1 MDEDLVEKNDAASRK
16 SITLPAWVPDDST
29 NKQWRERLSK
39 ELELFPDD
47 RILSDRV
54 LEFHDERLAPIVT
67 DFLTFRNNEKVV
79 RSLRAELRRICGG
92 QLPLPDEDDFVPQD
106 VEAELLDEL
115 DSRIRAAKKNTV
127 QAIFMS
133 IGKVIVETALAFIF
147 VHQAIVA
154 LGDVLPSGD
163 GARQA
168 VNVIGLV
175 IAFIL
180 VSVVQSVITFW
191 VTLANRLFR
200 QATSNALIRSSS
212 NESSTVILRAGAI
225 AINSA
230 SNVNEAGL
238 RFFFVIV
245 TSMVLGIAV
254 SWFWVDF
261 NTFRDYLKSDDVARA
276 MAATVTLVLV
286 SVGIVASQKQIDG
299 NMKADAARLW
309 AVDVRAKIDRK
320 LGDLKECL
328 HALQDPDGLA
338 DDWKFVV
345 EKRKDWAYREYRILL
360 NEIPDCASPRKRR
373 ELMDRLSNYFHI
385 S

>member
-1 MDEDLVEKNDAASRK
+1 MDEESVEQNDDVIRLAAW
-16 SITLPAWVPDDST
+16 IPDDAT
-29 NKQWRERLSK
+29 NKQWRDRLGS
-39 ELELFPDD
+39 ELEHFPDD
-47 RILSDRV
+47 RLLSSRV
-54 LEFHDERLAPIVT
+54 LDFQNERLAPIVT
-67 DFLTFRNNEKVV
+67 DFLNYRNTEKAV
-79 RSLRAELRRICGG
+79 RNLRSDLRRICGG
-92 QLPLPDEDDFVPQD
+92 QIPLPDEDDFVPLD
-106 VEAELLDEL
+106 VEEELEDEL
-115 DSRIRAAKKNTV
+115 DTRVRSAKKNTV

-133 IGKVIVETALAFIF
+133 IGKIIVETALAFIF

-163 GARQA
+163 TARQA
-168 VNVIGLV
+168 VNVIGLL

-200 QATSNALIRSSS
+200 QASSNALIRSSS

-230 SNVNEAGL
+230 SNINEAGL

-309 AVDVRAKIDRK
+309 AVDMRAKIDRK
-320 LGDLKECL
+320 LGDLKENL
-328 HALQDPDGLA
+328 HALQDPDGLV
-338 DDWKFVV
+338 DDWKVVV
-345 EKRKDWAYREYRILL
+345 EKRKDWAYREYRMLL
-360 NEIPDCASPRKRR
+360 NEIPDCSAPATRR
-373 ELMDRLSNYFHI
+373 ALMDRLNNYLHI

>member
-1 MDEDLVEKNDAASRK
+1 MDEESVEQNDDVIRLAAW
-16 SITLPAWVPDDST
+16 IPDDAT
-29 NKQWRERLSK
+29 NKQWRDRLGS
-39 ELELFPDD
+39 ELEHFPDD
-47 RILSDRV
+47 RLLSSRV
-54 LEFHDERLAPIVT
+54 LDFQNERLAPIVT
-67 DFLTFRNNEKVV
+67 DFLNYRNTEKAV
-79 RSLRAELRRICGG
+79 RNLRSDLRRICGG
-92 QLPLPDEDDFVPQD
+92 QIPLPDEDDFVPLD
-106 VEAELLDEL
+106 VEEELEDEL
-115 DSRIRAAKKNTV
+115 DTRVRSAKKNTV

-133 IGKVIVETALAFIF
+133 IGKIIVETALAFIF

-163 GARQA
+163 TARQA
-168 VNVIGLV
+168 VNVIGLL

-200 QATSNALIRSSS
+200 QASSNALIRSSS

-230 SNVNEAGL
+230 SNINEAGL

-309 AVDVRAKIDRK
+309 AIDMRAKIDRK
-320 LGDLKECL
+320 LGDLKENL
-328 HALQDPDGLA
+328 HALQDPDGLV
-338 DDWKFVV
+338 DDWKVVV
-345 EKRKDWAYREYRILL
+345 EKRKDWAYREYRMLL
-360 NEIPDCASPRKRR
+360 NEIPDCSAPATRR
-373 ELMDRLSNYFHI
+373 ALMDRLNNYMHI

>member
-1 MDEDLVEKNDAASRK
+1 MDEESVEQNDDVIRLAAW
-16 SITLPAWVPDDST
+16 IPDDAT
-29 NKQWRERLSK
+29 NKQWRDRLGS
-39 ELELFPDD
+39 ELEHFPDD
-47 RILSDRV
+47 RLLSSRV
-54 LEFHDERLAPIVT
+54 LDFQNERLAPIVT
-67 DFLTFRNNEKVV
+67 DFLNYRNTEKAV
-79 RSLRAELRRICGG
+79 RNLRSDLRRICGG
-92 QLPLPDEDDFVPQD
+92 QIPLPDEDDFVPLD
-106 VEAELLDEL
+106 VEEELEDEL
-115 DSRIRAAKKNTV
+115 DTRVRSAKKNTV

-133 IGKVIVETALAFIF
+133 IGKIIVETALAFIF

-163 GARQA
+163 TARQA
-168 VNVIGLV
+168 VNVIGLL

-200 QATSNALIRSSS
+200 QASSNALIRSSS

-230 SNVNEAGL
+230 SNINEAGL

-309 AVDVRAKIDRK
+309 AIDMRAKIDRK
-320 LGDLKECL
+320 LGDLKENL
-328 HALQDPDGLA
+328 HALQDPDGLV
-338 DDWKFVV
+338 DDWKVVV
-345 EKRKDWAYREYRILL
+345 EKRKDWAYREYRMLL
-360 NEIPDCASPRKRR
+360 NEIPDCSAPATRR
-373 ELMDRLSNYFHI
+373 ALMDRLNNYLHI

>member
-1 MDEDLVEKNDAASRK
+1 MDEESVEQNDDVSPTRVTLAAW
-16 SITLPAWVPDDST
+16 IPDDAT
-29 NKQWRERLSK
+29 NKQWRDRLGS
-39 ELELFPDD
+39 ELEHFPDD
-47 RILSDRV
+47 RLLSSRV
-54 LEFHDERLAPIVT
+54 LDFQNERLAPIVT
-67 DFLTFRNNEKVV
+67 DFLNYRNTEKAV
-79 RSLRAELRRICGG
+79 RNLRSDLRRICGG
-92 QLPLPDEDDFVPQD
+92 QIPLPDEDDFVPLD
-106 VEAELLDEL
+106 VEEELEDEL
-115 DSRIRAAKKNTV
+115 DTRVRSAKKNTV
-127 QAIFMS
+127 QAIFMA
-133 IGKVIVETALAFIF
+133 IGKIIVETALAFIF

-163 GARQA
+163 TARQA
-168 VNVIGLV
+168 VNVIGLL

-200 QATSNALIRSSS
+200 QASSNALIRSSS

-230 SNVNEAGL
+230 SNINEAGL

-309 AVDVRAKIDRK
+309 AIDMRAKIDRK
-320 LGDLKECL
+320 LGDLKENL
-328 HALQDPDGLA
+328 HALQDPDGLV
-338 DDWKFVV
+338 DDWKVVV
-345 EKRKDWAYREYRILL
+345 EKRKDWAYREYRMLL
-360 NEIPDCASPRKRR
+360 NEIPDCSSPATRR
-373 ELMDRLSNYFHI
+373 ALMDRLNNYLHI

>member
-1 MDEDLVEKNDAASRK
+1 MDEESVEQNDDVIRLAAW
-16 SITLPAWVPDDST
+16 IPDDAT
-29 NKQWRERLSK
+29 NKQWRDRLGS
-39 ELELFPDD
+39 ELEHFPDD
-47 RILSDRV
+47 RLLSSRV
-54 LEFHDERLAPIVT
+54 LDFQNERLAPIVT
-67 DFLTFRNNEKVV
+67 DFLNYRNTEKAV
-79 RSLRAELRRICGG
+79 RNLRSDLRRICGG
-92 QLPLPDEDDFVPQD
+92 QIPLPDEDDFVPLD
-106 VEAELLDEL
+106 VEEELEDEL
-115 DSRIRAAKKNTV
+115 DTRVRSAKKNTV

-133 IGKVIVETALAFIF
+133 IGKIIVETALAFIF

-163 GARQA
+163 TARQA
-168 VNVIGLV
+168 VNVIGLL

-200 QATSNALIRSSS
+200 QASSNALIRSSS

-230 SNVNEAGL
+230 SNINEAGL

-309 AVDVRAKIDRK
+309 AVDMRAKIDRK
-320 LGDLKECL
+320 LGDLKENL
-328 HALQDPDGLA
+328 HALQDPDGLV
-338 DDWKFVV
+338 DDWKVVV
-345 EKRKDWAYREYRILL
+345 EKRKDWAYREYRMLL
-360 NEIPDCASPRKRR
+360 NEIPDCSSPATRR
-373 ELMDRLSNYFHI
+373 ALMDRLNNYLHI